1 MKYTLSAGYKLP
13 VPGVNFSSYNFEI
26 TVEGE
31 DYEELKEDLM
41 NKLEDL
47 NEEILSRL
55 EESQIG
61 QVIQGMVYAICLE
74 ELV

>member
-1 MKYTLSAGYKLP
+1 MKYILSAGYKLP

-31 DYEELKEDLM
+31 DYDELKEDLM

-55 EESQIG
+55 EESQFREG
-61 QVIQGMVYAICLE
+61 ACQVI
-74 ELV
+74 

>member
-55 EESQIG
+55 EGS
-61 QVIQGMVYAICLE
+61 
-74 ELV
+74 

>member
-55 EESQIG
+55 EES
-61 QVIQGMVYAICLE
+61 
-74 ELV
+74 

>member
-1 MKYTLSAGYKLP
+1 VERNSQKENNKMKYILSAGYKLP

-31 DYEELKEDLM
+31 DYDELKEDLM

-55 EESQIG
+55 EGS
-61 QVIQGMVYAICLE
+61 
-74 ELV
+74 